1 MKSDVTNAEIHAA
14 MSAPPPPLE
23 PAQMMDPAQYARA
36 EAQMRKKMRRQLVIG
51 AIIGALGVAATIMA
65 IVGQSFS
72 YRSAHALERI
82 GDQIEALSRQRCG
95 AAPAPMSD
103 APR

>member
-1 MKSDVTNAEIHAA
+1 MTNAEIHAA

-36 EAQMRKKMRRQLVIG
+36 EAQMRKKLRRQLV
-51 AIIGALGVAATIMA
+51 IGALGVAATIMA

-82 GDQIEALSRQRCG
+82 GDQIEVLSRQRCG